1 MTRSPAL
8 AILLS
13 TWLAAS
19 IGFAHANPAAT
30 PPEAQKSAT
39 PMQKSATPMTATQIT
54 AKNAHQWVQKGPDAI
69 GGIGDWVLSNGT
81 LCIIFAGLSHE
92 GDFSA
97 SGGTLRDIGYCA
109 RDDDQFVSSQDL
121 LNGSQAQPVDISDI
135 RASQNKQA
143 ASLVTL
149 GAHHGLQVETRYTV
163 SRQVPERLQISKT
176 IWRQNDEAIDP
187 GLFSTAVLN
196 YHSMETFLLS
206 TKDPSLSNGFVQ
218 QEFVGRGPLT
228 YAETARPVDT
238 VLLLSPQDALVPV
251 SYGWRQISAHLVQGE
266 RRRALPSFALA
277 DRSAL
282 AFLTLS
288 EPFSFG
294 DSQRLGLAQLLQ
306 VALMEIELGD
316 KLELEAEI
324 WVAPTADVS
333 GVTDLLFA
341 DAAQVQG
348 KVSNP
353 DQTVRVHIDR
363 ADGAPFTQVTADKQ
377 GRFSARLPAGD
388 YSLRL
393 VSAASDPIVKKFTMG
408 TKTTKLA
415 ALAPARAARL
425 ALPRGVAMRLA
436 FRGQNATANPNFEDS
451 LTGYR
456 VENGDGPIAQ
466 EAASDVHLAGVASD
480 PAHVFLPDGD
490 YIVYAVHGPEFSV
503 ETANLKVRDA
513 KDMTLRIAKPKR
525 VLRTPQ
531 HMSVDMHVHSG
542 PSLDNSFSTHKRV
555 RTFVAERGE
564 VMVAAEHDTIFDFN
578 PLLRELGVSDK
589 MIAITGSEV
598 TSTLETPRAPHTIGH
613 MNFFPLK
620 VQPHAYRRGLK
631 AHENRRTRDVLHD
644 MHVHHGDPV
653 AQLNHARHNF
663 KLSHELPDDFAEHI
677 NGEQFF
683 DHMGV
688 AAHPYQPHKPLTSSP
703 NNSLISPDPITGV
716 RDIDFDV
723 MEIMNGTQDYR
734 PDRVAASR
742 LDWLSLVAQGEKL
755 AATAN
760 SDSHDTTQQ
769 VALPRNMVRVQ
780 ADTIDGFRMRRFTK
794 AVKSGAFY
802 GTTGPFL
809 ELALDKAKMGDTH
822 LGASGTLRG
831 RVFSADWAKADT
843 LNVQL
848 NGKTVWTQALP
859 ADGRFSLP
867 MDFEQD
873 GFVTLEVSGAAS
885 ETYQA
890 VYPGFF
896 PYAYSNPIYIDA
908 NSDGTWTPPGIA
920 Q

>member
-1 MTRSPAL
+1 MTRPFCRL
-8 AILLS
+8 VLLS
-13 TWLAAS
+13 LWCLSSLIWT
-19 IGFAHANPAAT
+19 PARAET
-30 PPEAQKSAT
+30 VL
-39 PMQKSATPMTATQIT
+39 TATQIT
-54 AKNAHQWVQKGPDAI
+54 AKNAAQWVQKGPDAI

-81 LCIIFAGLSHE
+81 LCILFAGLAHE

-109 RDDDQFVSSQDL
+109 REDDQFVSSQDL
-121 LNGSQAQPVDISDI
+121 VNGSLAQPVAISDI
-135 RASQNKQA
+135 RASQNQQA

-149 GAHHGLQVETRYTV
+149 GSHHGLQVETRYTL
-163 SRQVPERLQISKT
+163 SRDVPERMQISKT
-176 IWRQNDEAIDP
+176 IWRQNEDAIAP
-187 GLFSTAVLN
+187 AIFSTAVLN

-206 TKDPSLSNGFVQ
+206 TRDPSLSNGFVQ

-238 VLLLSPQDALVPV
+238 VVLLSPHDSLVPI
-251 SYGWRQISAHLVQGE
+251 SYGWRQVSAHLLQDGK
-266 RRRALPSFALA
+266 RHALPSFALA

-282 AFLTLS
+282 AFLTLA
-288 EPFSFG
+288 EPFTFG
-294 DSQRLGLAQLLQ
+294 DGKRLGLAQLLQ

-316 KLELEAEI
+316 KLQLEEEI
-324 WVAPTADVS
+324 WVAPSADVS

-341 DAAQVQG
+341 EAPRLFGQV
-348 KVSNP
+348 SAP
-353 DQTVRVHIDR
+353 DQTVRVHIDQ
-363 ADGAPFTQVTADKQ
+363 ADGAPFTQVSVDNQ

-388 YSLRL
+388 YTLRL
-393 VSAASDPIVKKFTMG
+393 MTPAADTLVKKFTMAA
-408 TKTTKLA
+408 KDTKLA
-415 ALAPARAARL
+415 SLTPARAARI
-425 ALPRGVAMRLA
+425 ALPRGTAMRLA
-436 FRGQNATANPNFEDS
+436 FRGQNDTPNPNFEDS

-456 VENGDGPIAQ
+456 IENGDGPIAQ
-466 EAASDVHLAGVASD
+466 DAASDVHLAGVSSD
-480 PAHVFLPDGD
+480 PTHVFLPDGD
-490 YIVYAVHGPEFSV
+490 YTVYAVHGPEFSV
-503 ETANLKVRDA
+503 ETAKLSVRDGHDKA
-513 KDMTLRIAKPKR
+513 LRIAKPKR
-525 VLRTPQ
+525 VLRTPH
-531 HMSVDMHVHSG
+531 HMSADMHVHSG
-542 PSLDNSFSTHKRV
+542 PSLDNAFSTHKRV

-564 VMVAAEHDTIFDFN
+564 IMVAAEHDTIFDFN

-620 VQPHAYRRGLK
+620 VEPHAYRRGLK

-653 AQLNHARHNF
+653 AQLNHARDSF

-688 AAHPYQPHKPLTSSP
+688 AAHPYQPHKPLTSTP
-703 NNSLISPDPITGV
+703 NNSLIAPDPITGV

-734 PDRVAASR
+734 PNRVAASR
-742 LDWLSLVAQGEKL
+742 LDWLSLVAQGERL

-769 VALPRNMVRVQ
+769 VALPRNMVRLN
-780 ADTIDGFRMRRFTK
+780 ADRQNDFRMSRFTQ
-794 AVKSGAFY
+794 AVKAGAFY

-809 ELALDKAKMGDTH
+809 ELALGQAKMGDTH
-822 LGASGTLRG
+822 SGASGVLKG
-831 RVFSADWAKADT
+831 RVFSADWARADR
-843 LNVQL
+843 LKVQL
-848 NGKTVWTQALP
+848 NGEMVHSQALP
-859 ADGRFSLP
+859 EDGSFSLP
-867 MDFEQD
+867 MHFEQD
-873 GFVTLEVSGAAS
+873 GFVTLEVSGKAS
-885 ETYQA
+885 DIYKA

-896 PYAYSNPIYIDA
+896 PYAYSNPIYVDA
-908 NSDGTWTPPGIA
+908 NGDGNWTPPGLA
-920 Q
+920 K

>member
-8 AILLS
+8 TILLS

-19 IGFAHANPAAT
+19 LGFAHAAPATSKPATSKPAA
-30 PPEAQKSAT
+30 QVI
-39 PMQKSATPMTATQIT
+39 ATQIT

-81 LCIIFAGLSHE
+81 LCIILAGLPHE

-109 RDDDQFVSSQDL
+109 RDDDQYVSSQDL
-121 LNGSQAQPVDISDI
+121 VNGSLAQPVDISDI

-149 GAHHGLQVETRYTV
+149 GSHHGLQVETRYTV

-176 IWRQNDEAIDP
+176 IWRQNEDATDP
-187 GLFSTAVLN
+187 SLFSTAVLN

-206 TKDPSLSNGFVQ
+206 TQDPSLSNGFVQ
-218 QEFVGRGPLT
+218 QQFVGRGPLS
-228 YAETARPVDT
+228 YADTARPVDT
-238 VLLLSPQDALVPV
+238 VILLSPHDARVPI
-251 SYGWRQISAHLVQGE
+251 SYGWRQVSAHLVQDDT
-266 RRRALPSFALA
+266 RRALPSFALA

-282 AFLTLS
+282 AFLTLV
-288 EPFSFG
+288 EPLSFG
-294 DSQRLGLAQLLQ
+294 SDKRLGLAQLLQ

-316 KLELEAEI
+316 KLHLEEEI
-324 WVAPTADVS
+324 WVAPSADVS
-333 GVTDLLFA
+333 AITDLLFA
-341 DAAQVQG
+341 DAAMVQG
-348 KVSNP
+348 QLSP
-353 DQTVRVHIDR
+353 TDQTVRVHIDR
-363 ADGAPFTQVTADKQ
+363 ADGAPFTQTTADEQ
-377 GRFSARLPAGD
+377 GKFSAKLPAGD
-388 YSLRL
+388 YAIRL
-393 VSAASDPIVKKFTMG
+393 MSAAAQTVVKPFTMAA
-408 TKTTKLA
+408 TTTKLKA
-415 ALAPARAARL
+415 MSPSRAARIT
-425 ALPRGVAMRLA
+425 LPRGQAMRLA
-436 FRGQNATANPNFEDS
+436 FRGQNTTTNPDFEDS

-456 VENGDGPIAQ
+456 IENADGPI
-466 EAASDVHLAGVASD
+466 EEPAASDIHLAGVASD
-480 PAHVFLPDGD
+480 PTHVFLPNGD
-490 YIVYAVHGPEFSV
+490 YTVYAVHGPEFSV
-503 ETANLKVRDA
+503 ETSEIKVRDGA
-513 KDMTLRIAKPKR
+513 DITLRINTPKR
-525 VLRTPQ
+525 VLSTPN

-542 PSLDNSFSTHKRV
+542 PSLDNSFSTEKRV

-578 PLLRELGVSDK
+578 PLLREMKVSDK

-613 MNFFPLK
+613 MNFFPLQ

-653 AQLNHARHNF
+653 AQLNHARDSF
-663 KLSHELPDDFAEHI
+663 KLSRKLPDDFAEHI

-688 AAHPYQPHKPLTSSP
+688 AAHPYQPHKPLTSAP
-703 NNSLISPDPITGV
+703 NNSLVAADPITGF

-723 MEIMNGTQDYR
+723 MEIMNGTQDHR

-742 LDWLSLVAQGEKL
+742 LDWLSLVAQGERL

-769 VALPRNMVRVQ
+769 VALPRNMVRLH
-780 ADTIDGFRMRRFTK
+780 ADTLTEFKMTRFT
-794 AVKSGAFY
+794 ASVKSGAFY
-802 GTTGPFL
+802 GTTGPFI
-809 ELALDKAKMGDTH
+809 ELALGDAKMGQTH
-822 LGASGTLRG
+822 RGTSGVLKG
-831 RVFSADWAKADT
+831 RIFSADWAQADT
-843 LNVQL
+843 LKVQL
-848 NGKTVWTQALP
+848 NGQTIYSQPLP
-859 ADGRFSLP
+859 KDGVFSLP
-867 MDFEQD
+867 MDFQDD
-873 GFVTLEVSGAAS
+873 GFVTLEASGPAGDI
-885 ETYQA
+885 YKA

-908 NSDGTWTPPGIA
+908 NGDGKWTPPGIT